1 LLSEQDEL
9 AAACNSF
16 MGLLAAVLNL
26 PQVQS
31 LLPIQP
37 LNDVVPR
44 LWPFLSHGTS
54 SVRKATLATLRTL
67 TEKPVD
73 GSVLMWDAQ
82 LLQDAMR
89 HVFQRVLVEP
99 IVEVSKLYDIVVLKH
114 VGWLSSFYSH
124 FDEL

>member
-1 LLSEQDEL
+1 
-9 AAACNSF
+9 

-44 LWPFLSHGTS
+44 LWPFLSHSTS

-73 GSVLMWDAQ
+73 DSVLMWDAQ

-99 IVEVSKLYDIVVLKH
+99 IVEVSKFYDNIQCCFVVICWLVINPYGNLNLK
-114 VGWLSSFYSH
+114 F
-124 FDEL
+124 